1 MRGKANL
8 LGHSLHPMLIV
19 FPLGLLS
26 LAWIFDTVHLATG
39 NGLWAQVAFWMLT
52 CGLIGGLVAAIPGL
66 IDFFTL
72 PANTRARRVGTRHL
86 TVNLIAVAFFLGSW
100 IVRLTVG
107 IENAGA
113 GSMILAII
121 GVPLV
126 FVGGWY
132 GGELV
137 ERLGVSVYPDAH
149 LNASSS
155 LKVEPLLSKDQGP
168 RETRPVF
175 GYGGP
180 GEVPPKSP
188 SPREPLPA

>member
-26 LAWIFDTVHLATG
+26 LAWIFDIVHLTTG
-39 NGLWAQVAFWMLT
+39 NHLWAQVAFWMLT
-52 CGLIGGLVAAIPGL
+52 CGLVGGVVAAIPGL
-66 IDFFTL
+66 MDYFTI
-72 PANTRARRVGTRHL
+72 PAHTRARRVGTRHL
-86 TVNLIAVAFFLGSW
+86 TVNLIAVAFFLLSW
-100 IVRLTVG
+100 ITRLAVG

-113 GSMILAII
+113 GAMILAII
-121 GVPLV
+121 GVPLAL
-126 FVGGWY
+126 VGGWY

-155 LKVEPLLSKDQGP
+155 LEAEPPLRQAPGAKQ
-168 RETRPVF
+168 PVF
-175 GYGGP
+175 GYGSP
-180 GEVPPKSP
+180 GEVPPKP
-188 SPREPLPA
+188 PREPLPA